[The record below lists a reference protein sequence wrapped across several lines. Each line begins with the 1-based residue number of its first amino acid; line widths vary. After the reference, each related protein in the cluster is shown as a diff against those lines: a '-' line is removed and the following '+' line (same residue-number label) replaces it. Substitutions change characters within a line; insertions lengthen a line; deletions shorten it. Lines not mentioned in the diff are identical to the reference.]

1 MGRSGTSDE
10 LANMVRESVISCT
23 EDYKRREEA
32 GVARR
37 NSAARQEVRRGGNAI
52 FPVEGALVRA
62 PREFSAPDEHGME
75 RLRRLDECLAVINN
89 AFPGVETGISLCRL
103 TCALLEGVWRE
114 RAESNEIAPY
124 DDSCTCTLC
133 AHLPKPLTRALDDYD
148 WRRSDGRPLRIK
160 TWPYRKELDS
170 VLTGGWVWTRKM
182 NDSDRDLG
190 LRFRHEDDI
199 LVLHEY
205 KRVQSAIDVADTA
218 RAVEQ
223 RLAEDCT
230 TNGARA
236 LISGLYAAYKR
247 SVDEYWL
254 KRHVSGTATLPQ
266 STPLDKSAYTL
277 LQLMDCLFWHV
288 SPDSELWQEEHLA
301 SLVLCRVLN
310 DMTDARADAVTGEAS
325 NFWLS
330 AMSTHDKAL
339 YGACVVALIKYG
351 CMPEAHG
358 LLWNTWLMGTT
369 IVWEG
374 LTGRHALW
382 FDGITNGLPPV
393 DGCPLCGIE
402 PNACTGLLTDGV
414 ALRVGGTPAVDVLGE
429 RAALL
434 SARCRAEHPQAWRLF
449 ASELAAFEALH
460 GEWRGDVDTAWEI
473 LRRTYIAAVLASLA
487 GGEGAREVQTDSGNV
502 GAALFHA
509 LHRPPTW
516 KEDTALLAYMFGC
529 AHPHFL
535 WNAQGFAPT
544 AVGGDWLD
552 G

>member
-1 MGRSGTSDE
+1 
-10 LANMVRESVISCT
+10 MVRSAVRSCGG
-23 EDYKRREEA
+23 EYKRREES

-37 NSAARQEVRRGGNAI
+37 DRSACRDERHRAAVA
-52 FPVEGALVRA
+52 FPLEGALARA
-62 PREFSAPDEHGME
+62 PRQFPGPDEHGKE
-75 RLRRLDECLAVINN
+75 RLRRLDECLAVIQR
-89 AFPGVETGISLCRL
+89 AFPGVETGVRLCRL
-103 TCALLEGVWRE
+103 SCELLEGAWRE
-114 RAESNEIAPY
+114 RALGTDTTTY

-133 AHLPKPLTRALDDYD
+133 AHLPKPLTRSLADYD
-148 WRRSDGRPLRIK
+148 WRRSDGQPLSVK
-160 TWPYRKELDS
+160 TWPFRKELDS

-190 LRFRHEDDI
+190 LRFRHQDDI

-205 KRVQSAIDVADTA
+205 KRVEAAIEVSETA
-218 RAVEQ
+218 RVVRQ
-223 RLAEDCT
+223 RLAEDRT

-236 LISGLYAAYKR
+236 LICGLYAAYKR

-254 KRHVSGTATLPQ
+254 KQHVAGAVALPQ
-266 STPLDKSAYTL
+266 ETPLDKAAYTL

-288 SPDSELWQEEHLA
+288 SPDAELWQEEHLA
-301 SLVLCRVLN
+301 ALVLCRVLN

-330 AMSTHDKAL
+330 AMSTHEKAM

-369 IVWEG
+369 VVWEG

-382 FDGITNGLPPV
+382 FDGITSGLPPLE
-393 DGCPLCGIE
+393 GCLLCGIE
-402 PNACTGLLTDGV
+402 PNACAGLLTAGV
-414 ALRVGGTPAVDVLGE
+414 TLRAGCSPAVDRLGE

-434 SARCRAEHPQAWRLF
+434 AARCREQHPQVWRMF
-449 ASELAAFEALH
+449 ERELAVFEALH
-460 GEWRGDVDTAWEI
+460 GEWHGDVDIVWEI
-473 LRRTYIAAVLASLA
+473 LRRTYIAAVAAALA
-487 GGEGAREVQTDSGNV
+487 GGEGAREVQTDSGRV
-502 GAALFHA
+502 GAELFHT

>member
-1 MGRSGTSDE
+1 MGRSGISTE
-10 LANMVRESVISCT
+10 LANVVRDSIKSCT
-23 EDYKRREEA
+23 EDYKRREES
-32 GVARR
+32 GIARSNR
-37 NSAARQEVRRGGNAI
+37 AACGEERHGDSVM
-52 FPVEGALVRA
+52 FPVEGTLTLA
-62 PREFSAPDEHGME
+62 PRAFPAPDDHGAE
-75 RLRRLDECLAVINN
+75 RLRRLDACLAVIEQ
-89 AFPGVETGISLCRL
+89 AFPGVETGIRLCRL
-103 TCALLEGVWRE
+103 SCELLEGAWRE
-114 RAESNEIAPY
+114 RAESTDVAPH

-133 AHLPKPLTRALDDYD
+133 AHLPKPLIRSLDDYN
-148 WRRSDGRPLRIK
+148 WRRSDGRPLSIK
-160 TWPYRKELDS
+160 TWPFRKELDS

-205 KRVQSAIDVADTA
+205 KRVEAAIQMSDTV

-223 RLAEDCT
+223 RLAEDRT

-236 LISGLYAAYKR
+236 LICGLYAAYKR
-247 SVDEYWL
+247 SVDEHWL
-254 KRHVSGTATLPQ
+254 KRHVSGTVTLPQ
-266 STPLDKSAYTL
+266 STPLDRSAYTL

-310 DMTDARADAVTGEAS
+310 DMTDVRADAVTGEAS

-330 AMSTHDKAL
+330 SMSTHEKAL

-382 FDGITNGLPPV
+382 FDGITNGLPPR

-414 ALRVGGTPAVDVLGE
+414 TLRIGCTPTVDALGE

-434 SARCRAEHPQAWRLF
+434 SARCRSEHPEVWRLF
-449 ASELAAFEALH
+449 DQELATFEALH
-460 GEWRGDVDTAWEI
+460 GEWHGDVGTVWVV
-473 LRRTYIAAVLASLA
+473 LRRTYIAAVIASLA
-487 GGEGAREVQTDSGNV
+487 GGEGARDVQIDSGNV
-502 GAALFHA
+502 GADLFHA

-535 WNAQGFAPT
+535 WNAQAFAST